1 MRSARRGGLLAAPRA
16 DPFAEE
22 LVLVSARGMER
33 WLSQRLSH
41 VLGVCAGVL
50 IISDVQ
56 HCGAASAC
64 FTDFGLSG
72 IRGGGGR
79 LAGGDSHLAHGD
91 LIWDHVSPPRGMA
104 VIPRRVEQY
113 WN

>member
-1 MRSARRGGLLAAPRA
+1 MQKQTPVPAKIFGEKGLGAALRRHVAIFRSVGSAT
-16 DPFAEE
+16 
-22 LVLVSARGMER
+22 LV
-33 WLSQRLSH
+33 WPPN
-41 VLGVCAGVL
+41 
-50 IISDVQ
+50 
-56 HCGAASAC
+56 CGAASAC

-79 LAGGDSHLAHGD
+79 LAGGDSHIAHGD